1 VIKPLPIEYILIYI
15 EADIKVI
22 NLSVSVAMSLKE
34 RGNYK
39 KNENLKEI
47 RFRNFGKTENS
58 SFQWRATLTCLEE
71 KMDTMEDYL
80 TLK

>member
-1 VIKPLPIEYILIYI
+1 VYYVIKPLSIEYILIYV

-39 KNENLKEI
+39 KN
-47 RFRNFGKTENS
+47 G

>member
-1 VIKPLPIEYILIYI
+1 VYYVIKPLSVEYILIYV

-39 KNENLKEI
+39 K
-47 RFRNFGKTENS
+47 KTVV
-58 SFQWRATLTCLEE
+58 FQWRATLTCLEE